1 MPGTNGRYYIADTA
15 RAAWHGRG
23 DSLMSNHFHLVV
35 TGQVE
40 DAENTN
46 SRVYEL
52 ESSRTQSFPNGPDG
66 GAFRVGPEKRTG
78 KERRVRPTASLDTT
92 RHRGNS

>member
-1 MPGTNGRYYIADTA
+1 MTTTA
-15 RAAWHGRG
+15 PEFVRLFDHRISLRQVPVRG

-78 KERRVRPTASLDTT
+78 KERRVRPTA
-92 RHRGNS
+92 

>member
-52 ESSRTQSFPNGPDG
+52 EESKVPGSALG
-66 GAFRVGPEKRTG
+66 
-78 KERRVRPTASLDTT
+78 
-92 RHRGNS
+92 